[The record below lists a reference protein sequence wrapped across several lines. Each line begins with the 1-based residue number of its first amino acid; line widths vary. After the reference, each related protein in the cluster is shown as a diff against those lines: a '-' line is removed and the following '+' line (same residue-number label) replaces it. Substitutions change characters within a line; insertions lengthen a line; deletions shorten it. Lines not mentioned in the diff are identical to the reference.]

1 MVEEEEEED
10 FRVEEED
17 TIQVNAAGTTITT
30 VKTIGM
36 MIMVPPPLR
45 KDRQAMVVGK
55 VGGIDRRIK
64 IC

>member
-1 MVEEEEEED
+1 MVEVEEEVD
-10 FRVEEED
+10 FRAEEED
-17 TIQVNAAGTTITT
+17 TIQINAADTTIIT

-55 VGGIDRRIK
+55 VGGIDRRTK